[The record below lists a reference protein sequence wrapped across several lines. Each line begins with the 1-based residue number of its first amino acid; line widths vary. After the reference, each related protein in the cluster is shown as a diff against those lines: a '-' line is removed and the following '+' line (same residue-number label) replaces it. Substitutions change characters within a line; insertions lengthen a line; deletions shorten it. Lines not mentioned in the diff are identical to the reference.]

1 MSSLSRT
8 ICFARDWSMVCLC
21 IDVLACLL
29 LAPLRWG
36 QVRRMQPAALAER
49 ALHNRGQAVLRR
61 AGKPPSSI
69 LNPVA
74 PEALTF
80 SFSSMLRHYAGGA
93 CCGSTSRSQVGH
105 ALQRPRVRPQHD
117 VRLSTEAGSAWAT
130 SLTHKHKRFPSV
142 APIDIVPGGA
152 PFMWQGSLRYTT
164 IGLSYCLC

>member
-1 MSSLSRT
+1 
-8 ICFARDWSMVCLC
+8 MVCLC

-93 CCGSTSRSQVGH
+93 CCGSTARPQVGH

-130 SLTHKHKRFPSV
+130 SRV
-142 APIDIVPGGA
+142 ASTAHTKTGTTPLP
-152 PFMWQGSLRYTT
+152 YTNVDRWA
-164 IGLSYCLC
+164 ILGNRGYCILALGIIHEPYT